1 MLQVLMLIAL
11 AYLFGSINGAYYAA
25 KFMSGNDIRLV
36 GSGNAGAR
44 NAGRYLGK
52 KGFLLTLFIDVGKT
66 LIVLTIVKKGLELN
80 NILLIF
86 SAVFVLVGHIW
97 PLHLEF
103 RGGKG
108 VVVFL
113 AVTLFMIPAAIL
125 IAGVVLGSGYLLFRK
140 FTITGF
146 FAMLTIPITS
156 WYSGQTWTET
166 IGLLFML
173 ILVLLVHI
181 FPRKGTKPSTSNNV
195 GVKS

>member
-1 MLQVLMLIAL
+1 MLQVLMIIAL

-52 KGFLLTLFIDVGKT
+52 KGFFLTLFIDVGKT
-66 LIVLTIVKKGLELN
+66 LIVLAIVKKGFELN
-80 NILLIF
+80 NILLII

-156 WYSGQTWTET
+156 WYSGQTWTVT

-173 ILVLLVHI
+173 ILVLMVHI
-181 FPRKGTKPSTSNNV
+181 FPRKGTKPTTSNNV
-195 GVKS
+195 ELKL

>member
-1 MLQVLMLIAL
+1 MLQFLMLMGFS
-11 AYLFGSINGAYYAA
+11 YLFGSINGAYYAA
-25 KFMSGNDIRLV
+25 KFMSGDDIRLV

-44 NAGRYLGK
+44 NAGRHLGK

-66 LIVLTIVKKGLELN
+66 LVVLTIVKKGLELN
-80 NILLIF
+80 NILLII

-113 AVTLFMIPAAIL
+113 AATLFIIPEAIL

-140 FTITGF
+140 FTITGL

-156 WYSGQTWTET
+156 WYAGQTRTET
-166 IGLLFML
+166 IGLLVML

-181 FPRKGTKPSTSNNV
+181 YPRKGTNLSTSNNV
-195 GVKS
+195 N